1 MFTVT
6 RFSYIEVLFHKFC
19 SYQDEK
25 YGPCFIEDLNR
36 GSLHKGSTAVH

>member
-6 RFSYIEVLFHKFC
+6 RFSYIEVLFLKFC
-19 SYQDEK
+19 FYQGEK

-36 GSLHKGSTAVH
+36 GLLYKGSTAVQ